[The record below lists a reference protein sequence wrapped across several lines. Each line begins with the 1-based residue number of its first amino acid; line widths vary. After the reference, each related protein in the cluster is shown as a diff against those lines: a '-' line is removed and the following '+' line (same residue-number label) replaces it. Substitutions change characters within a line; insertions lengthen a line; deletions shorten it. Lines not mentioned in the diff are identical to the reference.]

1 MSRPRKRMRL
11 DGGVRF
17 DVNAMVRAGL
27 RNGTC
32 KLVFTNGE
40 AWVGDLRMD
49 DQHQKG
55 WLHLHLPYGEQTI
68 EVTAVARPFGG
79 YQWYWRCPMTGSR
92 CAVLWKPHG
101 RDLFASQRYWRG
113 RRMAYGSQ
121 FLGPAQ
127 ASGDQASAASTPSSA
142 AARTTRTPCGS
153 PSGSAGEPSI
163 ATVLG
168 STSTMRSSRPVS
180 RSLMSAWSGHST
192 GYKGGDSQQ
201 ISIFLGQAARAAA
214 IACTAT
220 FSVSPVRQRTNAT
233 SPRHRDAK
241 FLNRWNMQQ

>member
-17 DVNAMVRAGL
+17 DVNAMARAGL
-27 RNGTC
+27 KNGTC

-49 DQHQKG
+49 DQHQRG

-121 FLGPAQ
+121 FLAPHKLAE
-127 ASGDQASAASTPSSA
+127 
-142 AARTTRTPCGS
+142 
-153 PSGSAGEPSI
+153 AGIRRIEER
-163 ATVLG
+163 LG
-168 STSTMRSSRPVS
+168 SKDDQDGT
-180 RSLMSAWSGHST
+180 L
-192 GYKGGDSQQ
+192 YKPKWQRWGTFDRYC
-201 ISIFLGQAARAAA
+201 ARLDKYDEIIEAREQELN
-214 IACTAT
+214 
-220 FSVSPVRQRTNAT
+220 VRLVRTLY
-233 SPRHRDAK
+233 RLKR
-241 FLNRWNMQQ
+241 RG